1 MAKPEYAIREVSL
14 AEVILFLL
22 SVIIL
27 AAYHSENVWQLT
39 GCLLL

>member
-27 AAYHSENVWQLT
+27 DRKSVV
-39 GCLLL
+39 